1 MHLDKNLMISDSQAL
16 TGTSYSQNSI
26 DLGNVTPK
34 NEIGAGEPMALV
46 VNVEVA
52 ADHTTGDET
61 YQIDVIQ
68 SANENL
74 SSGTPLAGA
83 VISYSL
89 LTAGAVIVIPIP
101 PGSVTARYLGA
112 IFTLGGTLP
121 SMTVS
126 AFVTPLQMT
135 GKNKV
140 YASGYA
146 VS

>member
-1 MHLDKNLMISDSQAL
+1 MHLDKYLMISDSQAL
-16 TGTSYSQNSI
+16 TGTAYSQNSI

-74 SSGTPLAGA
+74 SSETALAGA

-112 IFTLGGTLP
+112 KFTLGGTSP